1 MPCGYDPLLFNLGA
15 AWKTW
20 AATCQPRGFVKQRPP
35 GSRLHSLENKSGT
48 GHHTG
53 SFEIDNM
60 TCFIE

>member
-1 MPCGYDPLLFNLGA
+1 MLCGYESVLFNLGA

-20 AATCQPRGFVKQRPP
+20 AATYQQCGFVKQQPP
-35 GSRLHSLENKSGT
+35 GSSLHGSGT

-60 TCFIE
+60 TCFY